1 MEIVKYAL
9 KFRVSFYVLAILML
23 FLGGSA
29 IVAMPKDV
37 LPVVDIPVVNV
48 IWTYTGLSTKEMEQR
63 VTTYSEFSL
72 TNNVNGIKNIE
83 STTLQ
88 GVTVEKVYFQP
99 DVNIDLAIAQVVSS
113 VNSIRAVMPPG
124 IQPPI
129 VLRYSASQVPVIQL
143 SLTSGKESEQALFDY
158 AQYPM
163 RQALVTQPGITIP
176 APYGGKQRQIMVD
189 LDLKALN
196 GYGLT
201 PSDVTSAVTAQN
213 LTLPSGLAK
222 FGTQQ
227 FVMRTNATPSVLQAL
242 NDTPLKVVNGK
253 SVLIRDVAWVRD
265 GYQVQQNI
273 VRTDGR
279 RSVLMTLLKNGSA
292 STLTVVNNVKAALPT
307 IRAAAPQ
314 DMEIT
319 PLFDQ
324 SVFVSSAIGDVLREG
339 AVAAGLTGLMIILF
353 LGSWR
358 ATLVVLVSI
367 PLSILTSLAVL
378 WALGETIN
386 VSTLGGLALAV
397 GILVDDATVAIENTY
412 RLFESG
418 KPFRESVVEGAA
430 GIAKPALVST
440 LAICSAFVA
449 VFFLSGAAKY
459 IFTPQAMAVVF
470 AMLASYFLS
479 RTLVPILIDLLVK
492 REYDAK
498 HGGKH
503 GRAHDE
509 GPKGAFGRFHD
520 RFEHGFARFKGGYV
534 SLLRVV
540 LARRLP
546 TLAVVGAML
555 AIGGTLFFF
564 VGEDY
569 FPQID
574 AGQMTLHV
582 RAYPGTRIEEAEK
595 LFQNVEDTIRGVVP
609 AKDLGQ
615 VLDNIGLPSNNYN
628 LAYSDGSFVAFSDGQ
643 ILITLKEGHAATAGT
658 MRTLRRVLHD
668 RYPSAVFYFQPADII
683 TQILNFGIPS
693 TIDVQVAGRD
703 AAKNQATAL
712 RIAERMRGLRGVV
725 DVHLQQILNAPE
737 MFIDVDR
744 QRALELGLTEQ
755 QVATNLNIS
764 LSSSYQVTPSFWSDP
779 KSGIPYQVAVQT
791 PEYRNDTLQAVENTP
806 LPAAAGGP
814 PTLLSN
820 LATLRRGSEQTVA
833 THSNAQPT
841 YDVDAG
847 AQDRDLGSIGRDLQE
862 IVDEESKSLAPGN
875 TITIR
880 GQIASKDAA
889 FKDLGIGL
897 AAALVFV
904 YLLMATNFQN
914 WGDPLVVLLALPLA
928 FCGIMVSLFITGTT
942 LSIPS
947 LMGAIMAVGV
957 ASSNSILLVTFA
969 REHRERTGASAQEAA
984 MAAGSERLRPVL
996 MTAGAMFVG
1005 LFPMALGLGDGSEQ
1019 NAALARAVMG
1029 GVAAGTCSTLLFV
1042 PFLYSLMRR
1051 GAAKAPADYLDHP
1064 QSESVR

>member
-88 GVTVEKVYFQP
+88 GITVEKVYFQP

-143 SLTSGKESEQALFDY
+143 SLTSDKESEQALFDY

-201 PSDVTSAVTAQN
+201 PSDVTNAVTAQN

-227 FVMRTNATPSVLQAL
+227 LVMRTNATPSVLQAL
-242 NDTPLKVVNGK
+242 NDTPLKVVNGR
-253 SVLIRDVAWVRD
+253 SILIRDVAWVRD

-314 DMEIT
+314 DMKIT

-339 AVAAGLTGLMIILF
+339 VIAAGLTGLMIVLF

-430 GIAKPALVST
+430 GIAKPALIST

-492 REYDAK
+492 REYD
-498 HGGKH
+498 GKH
-503 GRAHDE
+503 GEAHDD
-509 GPKGAFGRFHD
+509 GPKGVFGRFHD
-520 RFEHGFARFKGGYV
+520 RFEQAFARFKGGYV
-534 SLLRVV
+534 SLLRIV
-540 LARRLP
+540 LARRFP

-555 AIGGTLFFF
+555 AVGGTLFFV

-595 LFQNVEDTIRGVVP
+595 LFQDVEDTIRDVVP
-609 AKDLGQ
+609 KKDLGQ
-615 VLDNIGLPSNNYN
+615 ILDNIGLPSNNYN
-628 LAYSDGSFVAFSDGQ
+628 LAYSDGSFVAYNDGQ
-643 ILITLKEGHAATAGT
+643 ILITLNEGHAATAGI
-658 MRTLRRVLHD
+658 MRTLRRVLHEKF
-668 RYPSAVFYFQPADII
+668 PSAVFYFQPADII

-703 AAKNQATAL
+703 AAKNQAAAL

-737 MFIDVDR
+737 MFIDVNR
-744 QRALELGLTEQ
+744 QRALELGLSEQ

-764 LSSSYQVTPSFWSDP
+764 LSSSYQVTPNFWSDP

-791 PEYRNDTLQAVENTP
+791 PEYRNDTLQDVENTP
-806 LPAAAGGP
+806 LLAAAGGS

-841 YDVDAG
+841 FDVDAG
-847 AQDRDLGSIGRDLQE
+847 AQDRDLGSIGRDLQK

-880 GQIASKDAA
+880 GQIASKNAA
-889 FKDLGIGL
+889 FKDLGVGL
-897 AAALVFV
+897 TAALVFV

-969 REHRERTGASAQEAA
+969 REHRERTGAGAEAA
-984 MAAGSERLRPVL
+984 AMEAGSERLRPVL

-1029 GVAAGTCSTLLFV
+1029 GVAVGTCSTLLFV

-1051 GAAKAPADYLDHP
+1051 GAAEAPADYLDHP
-1064 QSESVR
+1064 QPESAR

>member
-1 MEIVKYAL
+1 
-9 KFRVSFYVLAILML
+9 
-23 FLGGSA
+23 
-29 IVAMPKDV
+29 
-37 LPVVDIPVVNV
+37 
-48 IWTYTGLSTKEMEQR
+48 
-63 VTTYSEFSL
+63 
-72 TNNVNGIKNIE
+72 
-83 STTLQ
+83 
-88 GVTVEKVYFQP
+88 
-99 DVNIDLAIAQVVSS
+99 
-113 VNSIRAVMPPG
+113 
-124 IQPPI
+124 
-129 VLRYSASQVPVIQL
+129 
-143 SLTSGKESEQALFDY
+143 
-158 AQYPM
+158 
-163 RQALVTQPGITIP
+163 
-176 APYGGKQRQIMVD
+176 
-189 LDLKALN
+189 
-196 GYGLT
+196 
-201 PSDVTSAVTAQN
+201 
-213 LTLPSGLAK
+213 
-222 FGTQQ
+222 
-227 FVMRTNATPSVLQAL
+227 
-242 NDTPLKVVNGK
+242 
-253 SVLIRDVAWVRD
+253 
-265 GYQVQQNI
+265 
-273 VRTDGR
+273 
-279 RSVLMTLLKNGSA
+279 
-292 STLTVVNNVKAALPT
+292 
-307 IRAAAPQ
+307 
-314 DMEIT
+314 
-319 PLFDQ
+319 
-324 SVFVSSAIGDVLREG
+324 
-339 AVAAGLTGLMIILF
+339 
-353 LGSWR
+353 
-358 ATLVVLVSI
+358 VLVSI

-430 GIAKPALVST
+430 GIAKPALIST

-503 GRAHDE
+503 GQAHDE
-509 GPKGAFGRFHD
+509 GPKGVFGRFHD
-520 RFEHGFARFKGGYV
+520 RFEHGFARFKEGYV

-668 RYPSAVFYFQPADII
+668 KYPSAVFYFQPADII

-880 GQIASKDAA
+880 GQIASKNAA

-969 REHRERTGASAQEAA
+969 REHREQTGASAQEAA

-1051 GAAKAPADYLDHP
+1051 GEAKAPADYLDHP
-1064 QSESVR
+1064 QPESVR

>member
-29 IVAMPKDV
+29 IVTMPKDV

-143 SLTSGKESEQALFDY
+143 SLTSDKESEQALFDY

-201 PSDVTSAVTAQN
+201 PSDVTNAVTAQN

-227 FVMRTNATPSVLQAL
+227 LVMRTNATPSVLQAL
-242 NDTPLKVVNGK
+242 NDTPLRVVNGK

-314 DMEIT
+314 DMRIT

-324 SVFVSSAIGDVLREG
+324 SVFVSSAIDDVLREG
-339 AVAAGLTGLMIILF
+339 VIAAGLTGLMIILF

-378 WALGETIN
+378 SALGETIN

-418 KPFRESVVEGAA
+418 KPFREAVVEGAA
-430 GIAKPALVST
+430 GIAKPALIST

-492 REYDAK
+492 REYD
-498 HGGKH
+498 GKH
-503 GRAHDE
+503 GSKHGQAHDD
-509 GPKGAFGRFHD
+509 GPKGFFGRFHD
-520 RFEHGFARFKGGYV
+520 RFEHGFARFKEGYV

-540 LARRLP
+540 LARRFS
-546 TLAVVGAML
+546 TLAVVGAVL
-555 AIGGTLFFF
+555 AVGGTLFFF

-615 VLDNIGLPSNNYN
+615 ILDNIGLPSNNYN
-628 LAYSDGSFVAFSDGQ
+628 LAYSDGSFVAYNDGQ
-643 ILITLKEGHAATAGT
+643 ILITLKEGHAATAGY

-668 RYPSAVFYFQPADII
+668 KYPSAVFYFQPADII

-703 AAKNQATAL
+703 AAKNQAAAL

-737 MFIDVDR
+737 MFIDVNR

-791 PEYRNDTLQAVENTP
+791 PEYRNDTLQDVENTP
-806 LPAAAGGP
+806 LLAAAGGS

-841 YDVDAG
+841 FDVDAG
-847 AQDRDLGSIGRDLQE
+847 AQDRDLGSIGRDLQK

-969 REHRERTGASAQEAA
+969 REHREQTGVSAREAA
-984 MAAGSERLRPVL
+984 MEAGSERLRPVL

-1029 GVAAGTCSTLLFV
+1029 GVAVGTCSTLLFV

-1064 QSESVR
+1064 QSESV

>member
-1 MEIVKYAL
+1 MEVVKYAL

-29 IVAMPKDV
+29 IVTMPKDV

-72 TNNVNGIKNIE
+72 TNNVNGIRNIE

-88 GVTVEKVYFQP
+88 GITVEKVYFQP

-143 SLTSGKESEQALFDY
+143 SLTSDKESEQALFDY

-201 PSDVTSAVTAQN
+201 PSDVTNAVTAQN

-222 FGTQQ
+222 FGAQQ
-227 FVMRTNATPSVLQAL
+227 LVMRTNATPTVLQAL
-242 NDTPLKVVNGK
+242 NDTPLKVVNGR

-273 VRTDGR
+273 VRTDGS
-279 RSVLMTLLKNGSA
+279 RSVLMTLLKNGNA

-307 IRAAAPQ
+307 IRAAAPK
-314 DMEIT
+314 DMTIT

-324 SVFVSSAIGDVLREG
+324 SVFVSSAIGDVLQEG
-339 AVAAGLTGLMIILF
+339 AIAAGLTGLMIILF

-378 WALGETIN
+378 SALGETIN

-412 RLFESG
+412 RLLENG
-418 KPFRESVVEGAA
+418 KPFREAVVEGAA
-430 GIAKPALVST
+430 GIAKPALIST

-470 AMLASYFLS
+470 AMLASYLLS

-492 REYDAK
+492 REYD
-498 HGGKH
+498 GKH
-503 GRAHDE
+503 GQARDNA
-509 GPKGAFGRFHD
+509 PKGFFGRFHAG
-520 RFEHGFARFKGGYV
+520 FERAFARFKEGYR

-546 TLAVVGAML
+546 TLAVVGATL
-555 AIGGTLFFF
+555 ALGGTLFFF
-564 VGEDY
+564 VGQDY

-595 LFQNVEDTIRGVVP
+595 LFQNVEDTIRDVVP
-609 AKDLGQ
+609 KKDLGQ

-628 LAYSDGSFVAFSDGQ
+628 LAYSDGSFVAYYDGQ
-643 ILITLKEGHAATAGT
+643 ILITLNEGHAATAGY
-658 MRTLRRVLHD
+658 MRTLRQVLRD
-668 RYPSAVFYFQPADII
+668 KYPSTVFYFQPADII

-703 AAKNQATAL
+703 RVNNQAAAL
-712 RIAERMRGLRGVV
+712 RIAERMRNLRGVV

-737 MFIDVDR
+737 MFIDVNR

-764 LSSSYQVTPSFWSDP
+764 LSSSYQVTPNFWSDP

-791 PEYRNDTLQAVENTP
+791 PEYRTDTPQDVENTP
-806 LPAAAGGP
+806 LPASALGGA

-820 LATLRRGSEQTVA
+820 VANLRRGSEQTVA

-841 YDVDAG
+841 YDVNAG
-847 AQDRDLGSIGRDLQE
+847 AQDRDLGSIGHELQK

-875 TITIR
+875 KITIR
-880 GQIASKDAA
+880 GQIASKDEA

-897 AAALVFV
+897 VAALVFV

-928 FCGIMVSLFITGTT
+928 FCGIMFSLFVTGTT

-969 REHRERTGASAQEAA
+969 REHRERTKASAQDAA
-984 MAAGSERLRPVL
+984 MEAGSERLRPVL

-1051 GAAKAPADYLDHP
+1051 GPAKAPADYLDHP
-1064 QSESVR
+1064 QPESA

>member
-1 MEIVKYAL
+1 MGLVLYAL
-9 KFRVSFYVLAILML
+9 KFRITTYVLAVLMM
-23 FLGGSA
+23 LGGVGA
-29 IVAMPKDV
+29 ILVTPKDV

-88 GVTVEKVYFQP
+88 GIAVEKIYFQP

-113 VNSIRAVMPPG
+113 VNAIRAVMPPG

-129 VLRYSASQVPVIQL
+129 VLRYSASQVPVLQL
-143 SLTSGKESEQALFDY
+143 SLTSDKESEQALFDY
-158 AQYPM
+158 AQYSI
-163 RQALVTQPGITIP
+163 RQALINQPGITIP

-201 PSDVTSAVTAQN
+201 PSDVTNAVTAQN
-213 LTLPSGLAK
+213 LTLPSGLVK

-227 FVMRTNATPSVLQAL
+227 LVMRTNATPTVLQAL
-242 NDTPLKVVNGK
+242 NDTPLKVVNGR

-279 RSVLMTLLKNGSA
+279 RSVLMTLLKNGNA
-292 STLTVVNNVKAALPT
+292 STLTVVNNVKGALPT
-307 IRAAAPQ
+307 IRAAAPK
-314 DMEIT
+314 DIEIT

-324 SVFVSSAIGDVLREG
+324 SVFVSSAIEDVLQEG
-339 AVAAGLTGLMIILF
+339 AIAAGLTGLMIILF

-367 PLSILTSLAVL
+367 PLSILTSLAIL
-378 WALGETIN
+378 SALGQTIN

-430 GIAKPALVST
+430 GIAKPALIST

-449 VFFLSGAAKY
+449 VFFLSDAAKY

-479 RTLVPILIDLLVK
+479 RTLVPIMIDLLVR
-492 REYDAK
+492 REYDEQ
-498 HGGKH
+498 HGQ
-503 GRAHDE
+503 AHDDA
-509 GPKGAFGRFHD
+509 PKGFFGRFHA
-520 RFEHGFARFKGGYV
+520 RFEHAFARFKEGYV
-534 SLLRVV
+534 SLLHVV

-546 TLAVVGAML
+546 TLAVVGVML

-574 AGQMTLHV
+574 GGQMTLHV

-595 LFQNVEDTIRGVVP
+595 LFQNVEDTIRDVVP
-609 AKDLGQ
+609 KKDLGQ

-628 LAYSDGSFVAFSDGQ
+628 LAYSDGSFVAYYDGQ
-643 ILITLKEGHAATAGT
+643 VLVTLNKGHAATAGY

-668 RYPSAVFYFQPADII
+668 KYPSAVFYFQPADII

-737 MFIDVDR
+737 MFIDVNR

-764 LSSSYQVTPSFWSDP
+764 LSSSYQVTPNFWSDP

-791 PEYRNDTLQAVENTP
+791 PEYRTDTLQQVENTP
-806 LPAAAGGP
+806 MPASTAGGP
-814 PTLLSN
+814 PALLSN

-841 YDVDAG
+841 YDIDAG
-847 AQDRDLGSIGRDLQE
+847 AQDRDLGSIERDLQK
-862 IVDEESKSLAPGN
+862 IVDDESKSLAPGN
-875 TITIR
+875 KITIR

-889 FKDLGIGL
+889 FKNLGIGL
-897 AAALVFV
+897 IAALVFV

-928 FCGIMVSLFITGTT
+928 FCGIMISLFITGTA

-969 REHRERTGASAQEAA
+969 REHREKTGASALEAA
-984 MAAGSERLRPVL
+984 MEAGSERLRPVL

-1029 GVAAGTCSTLLFV
+1029 GVAVGTCSTLLFV

-1051 GAAKAPADYLDHP
+1051 GPAEAPTDYLD
-1064 QSESVR
+1064 QSQPESA